1 MLFGFQVANYR
12 QLKAAIRF
20 LEDNGVE
27 IKYLPPEL
35 SPGIDYSAFAIDPD
49 GHALELYYYMEQ
61 VGWDGRPRPADLRRR
76 VDNANWPD
84 TLDPKEDTFL
94 GEAFLGPWG

>member
-1 MLFGFQVANYR
+1 
-12 QLKAAIRF
+12 
-20 LEDNGVE
+20 
-27 IKYLPPEL
+27 
-35 SPGIDYSAFAIDPD
+35 
-49 GHALELYYYMEQ
+49 MEQ

-84 TLDPKEDTFL
+84 TLEPMEDSYL

>member
-1 MLFGFQVANYR
+1 MA
-12 QLKAAIRF
+12 
-20 LEDNGVE
+20 
-27 IKYLPPEL
+27 L
-35 SPGIDYSAFAIDPD
+35 SNSPVKVSRVTRRTSLNVFASDAIDPD

-84 TLDPKEDTFL
+84 TLDPMEDSFL